1 MYYFYW
7 FPIGTEARVRRTPWA
22 TIVLIAL
29 NVASWLWFSYGPG
42 SEALFLALGF
52 KASEPSLLS
61 LLTSSFLHAN
71 FLHLA
76 GNMVYLGALGP
87 ALEDRMG
94 KGRYLLAYVG
104 CGGLGDLC
112 QAAWVLRFAPDLG
125 SVPIV
130 GASAAVS
137 GLLGLI
143 LVRLYF
149 ARLRFAS
156 VTMLLLHGVVKPARF
171 ALPAPVAV
179 GLWFGLDLTYLLAE
193 RVSEVATMAH
203 LSSCLFGVGLGLLL
217 GLGKEARLE
226 RLFVRGDRYAE
237 RAEWFPALGEYDAY
251 LSKRPDDP
259 EALAQAARIHRVT
272 HQEPQALKRFREA
285 VRASLEAG
293 DVRAASDTYEEM
305 RRLLGESTLPAPDL
319 LRLARALET
328 EGRPGD
334 ASRVY
339 EAYGRLYPDEAGATV
354 ALLKSAGIEQSRL
367 NNPARARY
375 LYHEL
380 LAREL
385 PPQMAE
391 VVRSRADAAEQALRR
406 QQGPGKTP
414 VTAGS
419 SSLPTP

>member
-7 FPIGTEARVRRTPWA
+7 VPIGTEARVRRTPWA
-22 TIVLIAL
+22 TIALIAL
-29 NVASWLWFSYGPG
+29 NVACWLWFALGRG
-42 SEALFLALGF
+42 SEAQFLALGF
-52 KASEPSLLS
+52 KAGDPSLLS
-61 LLTSSFLHAN
+61 LFTSSFLHAS

-76 GNMVYLGALGP
+76 GNMVYLAALGP

-94 KGRYLLAYVG
+94 KARYLLAYVG

-112 QAAWVLRFAPDLG
+112 QAAWVLRYAPGLA

-130 GASAAVS
+130 GASAAIS

-156 VTMLLLHGVVKPARF
+156 VTMLLLHGIVKPARF

-179 GLWFGLDLTYLLAE
+179 GLWFGLDLVYLLAE

-203 LSSCLFGVGLGLLL
+203 LSSSLFGVGLGLLI
-217 GLGKEARLE
+217 GMAGEARLE
-226 RLFVRGDRYAE
+226 RLFVRGNRYAE

-251 LSKRPDDP
+251 LAKRPDDA

-272 HQEPQALKRFREA
+272 HQESQALRRFREA
-285 VRASLEAG
+285 AHASLEEG
-293 DVRAASDTYEEM
+293 NVRAASDIYEEM
-305 RRLLGESTLPAPDL
+305 RRLLGDATLPAADL
-319 LRLARALET
+319 LRLARGLET
-328 EGRPGD
+328 TGRPGD

-339 EAYGRLYPDEAGATV
+339 ESYGRLYPDGEAAAA

-367 NNPARARY
+367 NNPARARF

-380 LAREL
+380 LARDL
-385 PPQMAE
+385 PPDVAQ
-391 VVRSRADAAEQALRR
+391 VVRARAEAAEEALRR
-406 QQGPGKTP
+406 QRGLQGAR

-419 SSLPTP
+419 STLPAP